1 MRAVVVG
8 AGLGGLSAAIHLAAS
23 GARVTVLEAA
33 AEVGGKASRVRES
46 GFAWDTGP
54 TLLTMPHVL
63 DETLALAGT
72 SLRRELQF
80 AELEPLCRYRFAS
93 GKSFDQLA
101 DAKRTEQA
109 LSRVDEH
116 DARAWPAFMAR
127 ARELYEAAGAPY
139 LGVPF
144 ASALGFTARM
154 ATGAGALTAARA
166 SVQSLAELAR
176 AHFRSRELQQW
187 AGRFATYAGGAP
199 NQTPALFAMVA
210 HVEARGDAL
219 YPLGGMHAVAGALA
233 RAARRLG
240 VEIRTGEPVRAVQH
254 RSTGF
259 LIRTPGELFP
269 ADSVVLNVD
278 PHLAAGMFEPGSVEA
293 RQLSRGRGRV
303 RSLSGAVLLLG
314 LKGRTP
320 GLALHN
326 VFFPDDVEDEF
337 AAIFDRG
344 ELPREPTVYV
354 CAPSPCDDSA
364 APPDHEALFAL
375 VNAPARPELDVD
387 ALHRQVRQAVLA
399 RLSKLDPEIAS
410 RIVVERVRGPRDLAA
425 TGSLDGAI
433 YGAAPHGLGAVLARP
448 SQRVTRG
455 LYLAGG
461 ATHPGGGVPMVVLS
475 GKHVAAL
482 ALRELGGAREL
493 RA

>member
-8 AGLGGLSAAIHLAAS
+8 AGLGGLSAAIHLAAA
-23 GARVTVLEAA
+23 GAHVTVLEAA
-33 AEVGGKASRVRES
+33 AEVGGKASRVRDR

-63 DETLALAGT
+63 DETLALTGA
-72 SLRRELQF
+72 SLRSELRL

-101 DAKRTEQA
+101 DAKQTEQA
-109 LSRVDEH
+109 LSRVDEQ

-166 SVQSLAELAR
+166 SVQSLDELAR
-176 AHFRSRELQQW
+176 AHFRSRELRQW
-187 AGRFATYAGGAP
+187 AGRFATYVGGAP

-210 HVEARGDAL
+210 HVEAQGDAL
-219 YPLGGMHAVAGALA
+219 YPLGGMHAVAEALA
-233 RAARRLG
+233 RSARRLG

-254 RSTGF
+254 RSVGF
-259 LIRTPGELFP
+259 QVRTDGESLP
-269 ADSVVLNVD
+269 ADSIVLNVD
-278 PHLAAGMFEPGSVEA
+278 PQLAARMFEPGSVEA
-293 RQLSRGRGRV
+293 HQLSRGRCRA

-326 VFFPDDVEDEF
+326 VFFPDDVVEEF
-337 AAIFDRG
+337 EAIFDRG
-344 ELPREPTVYV
+344 EMPRGPTIYV
-354 CAPSPCDDSA
+354 CAPSACDSSA
-364 APPDHEALFAL
+364 APPEHEALFAL
-375 VNAPARPELDVD
+375 INAPPRLELDVEV
-387 ALHRQVRQAVLA
+387 LHRQVRQAVLA
-399 RLSKLDPEIAS
+399 QLSKLDPEVES
-410 RIVVERVRGPRDLAA
+410 RIIVERVRGPRELAA

-475 GKHVAAL
+475 GKHAATL
-482 ALRELGGAREL
+482 ALRELGRAQAL